1 MKLPAEL
8 EFCRSFRSFLRAK
21 KKPASTL
28 VDAPCVLFPPQWSSR
43 AVRPTLQVRNPRG
56 SSMFKA
62 MLTPTCTCSDLQ
74 SQAWPLVCRLS
85 LSTMPASAHVNV
97 TGVVVPDFPRCRLVG
112 CTPRP
117 TVAPGLVGLPQP
129 EGVLR
134 TPSSVPPATSPD
146 DNTDAFL
153 NWVVGAADND
163 LAGHD
168 VLASMLHLL
177 EALRDRQRMYD
188 VCAARPENRRLAAL
202 STDAERYRRR
212 LDREWRQSLH
222 PPKETWLFQQAEQ
235 NSARRDIAR
244 VKRLHRREKTRKRS
258 VWTRLCEERGLLRLE
273 REIVSNA
280 AAADARRAQLERAA
294 AAADARR
301 ALKHA
306 LKVDAVASAISLLAL
321 GWHEIAILRWQ
332 PWGKR
337 PAGSGGVARTTSGAP
352 DTVPGLCGGCQ
363 SAAQHR
369 CSGCHAQWYC
379 SPGHQRDHWKVHR
392 TECERLQ
399 ARHGCALA
407 SAASAA
413 VEVTM
418 DDDVVEIGD
427 DDADW
432 GFLADEQ
439 GCICCSKAVASA
451 ATEAPLMAAA
461 AAPSLRHRAALD
473 TSSSPATGV
482 SAQSHCLLLFAQ
494 ARRCIAPGVFVFA
507 ELVPSPTDDAACW
520 PRGGGDC
527 PASESRVAPVSI
539 CAIARSPARAKMDG

>member
-1 MKLPAEL
+1 
-8 EFCRSFRSFLRAK
+8 
-21 KKPASTL
+21 
-28 VDAPCVLFPPQWSSR
+28 
-43 AVRPTLQVRNPRG
+43 
-56 SSMFKA
+56 
-62 MLTPTCTCSDLQ
+62 
-74 SQAWPLVCRLS
+74 
-85 LSTMPASAHVNV
+85 MPA
-97 TGVVVPDFPRCRLVG
+97 
-112 CTPRP
+112 
-117 TVAPGLVGLPQP
+117 VAPGLMGLPHP

-134 TPSSVPPATSPD
+134 TPSVPPAMSPD
-146 DNTDAFL
+146 ENTDAFL
-153 NWVVGAADND
+153 ISVVEAAGVDE
-163 LAGHD
+163 AGHVVSAA
-168 VLASMLHLL
+168 VLASL

-202 STDAERYRRR
+202 SADADQHRRR
-212 LDREWRQSLH
+212 LACQSLH
-222 PPKETWLFQQAEQ
+222 PLKEAWLFQQAEQ
-235 NSARRDIAR
+235 KSARERKAR
-244 VKRLHRREKTRKRS
+244 VKRERRWEKTQKRS
-258 VWTRLCEERGLLRLE
+258 VWQRLCEERDHLRLE
-273 REIVSNA
+273 REIASNA

-306 LKVDAVASAISLLAL
+306 LKVDAAASAISLLAL
-321 GWHEIAILRWQ
+321 GWHEIALLRWQ

-337 PAGSGGVARTTSGAP
+337 PAGSGARTTSGAP

-392 TECERLQ
+392 AECERLQ
-399 ARHGCALA
+399 ARHGCAPA

-439 GCICCSKAVASA
+439 GCICCSKVVASA

-494 ARRCIAPGVFVFA
+494 ARRCISRPECSSLQKSSLLPRMMPRAGPVAVVTALLRRVVSRLFQSAPLPEHQPGRRWMGEWIAGGAKLCF
-507 ELVPSPTDDAACW
+507 LVGCLVLASGKTAAPLLLLQC
-520 PRGGGDC
+520 C
-527 PASESRVAPVSI
+527 SAVAAALS
-539 CAIARSPARAKMDG
+539 CC